1 MKNAKKGISAL
12 LSLYKPRVRVKKG
25 NKSGFPVFGKN
36 RFSYGGKWLTG
47 EIGFAQQRAAVFI
60 LNVGPWRDNPPNRTG
75 GAAAFELNARLNPA
89 TIQGRTPVEEILSP
103 SLRAHT
109 GAFGSAA
116 ATKRASPRR
125 FPTIQA

>member
-1 MKNAKKGISAL
+1 M
-12 LSLYKPRVRVKKG
+12 
-25 NKSGFPVFGKN
+25 
-36 RFSYGGKWLTG
+36 TG

-75 GAAAFELNARLNPA
+75 NAAAFELNARLNPA

>member
-1 MKNAKKGISAL
+1 
-12 LSLYKPRVRVKKG
+12 LYKPRVRVKKG
-25 NKSGFPVFGKN
+25 NKSGFPDFGKN

-47 EIGFAQQRAAVFI
+47 EIGFAQQRAADFI

-89 TIQGRTPVEEILSP
+89 TIPR
-103 SLRAHT
+103 T